1 MSQKI
6 LLAVDGS
13 QRGFEA
19 VSIVGNLIKDHP
31 ATDLIIFHCLPQ
43 LAGLLPGELCV
54 GLEGSGLLT
63 QADQE
68 RVGRMIFEESRRRL
82 LAAGF
87 PESRVEFKLKAGSI
101 DPAQDIQ
108 AEAENGQIPTIAV
121 GRRGLS
127 QVKSLLLGSI
137 SSKVAQY
144 ALQHSVWVVDTPVP
158 ESKKVLVPVE
168 GAADAQALT
177 TYLAEAIAPISGL
190 EFTFLHLMP
199 PIPPTFWDDGHILGS
214 TEQVDRRTSVEKWRT
229 ECKKKVEKFLAD
241 GRTLLME
248 KGVAE
253 KSVRVV
259 IQPVKEGIA
268 RDLLNEVVANK
279 FELVVMGKRSFSE
292 RKPFL
297 MGSHANKILQNLKG
311 AILCLV
317 DSR

>member
-13 QRGFEA
+13 ERGFEA
-19 VSIVGNLIKDHP
+19 VSIVGNLIKEHP
-31 ATDLIIFHCLPQ
+31 DLHLMLFHCVPQ
-43 LAGLLPGELCV
+43 MAGLLPGELSV
-54 GLEGSGLLT
+54 GLETSSLLT
-63 QADQE
+63 AADQKKA
-68 RVGRMIFEESRRRL
+68 GDLILEESRRRL
-82 LAAGF
+82 LAVGF
-87 PESRVEFKLKAGSI
+87 SESRIELKLKANSI

-108 AEAENGQIPTIAV
+108 AEAESGEIPTIAV

-144 ALQHSVWVVDTPVP
+144 ALRHSVWIVDTPVP
-158 ESKKVLVPVE
+158 ESRKVLVPVE
-168 GAADAQALT
+168 GIADAQAVT
-177 TYLAEAIAPISGL
+177 TYLAETMAPIPRL

-199 PIPPTFWDDGHILGS
+199 PMPPTFWDDGHILGS
-214 TEQVDRRTSVEKWRT
+214 TEQRDRQSSVEKWQA
-229 ECKKKVEKFLAD
+229 EYHKNVEKFLEE
-241 GRTLLME
+241 GRKLLIE
-248 KGVAE
+248 KGVPE
-253 KSVRVV
+253 QNMTRV

-268 RDLLNEVVANK
+268 RDLLNEVAADKYQV
-279 FELVVMGKRSFSE
+279 VVMGKRSFHE